1 MTDQKLNVS
10 YQKYYDQF
18 SPWFFTPTLR
28 KQNRNLELK
37 TGVQIKHLE
46 KVQKIWLKHHRSD
59 TLKLQRDLQ
68 QINKRLDRLD
78 TKSWTH
84 ERIRTP
90 NSDKQTIRSNV
101 SSARNRRVI
110 SPTYSPQDNR
120 LSSPP
125 IAQKK
130 RPSSSK
136 SDCYFTFS
144 NTSYGQHNMKDI
156 QETSTWNNNFKSQSN
171 SRITLEHPSQSRLL
185 TQRRSLS
192 AKTI

>member
-18 SPWFFTPTLR
+18 SPWLFTPTLR

-46 KVQKIWLKHHRSD
+46 KVQKIWLKHHKSD
-59 TLKLQRDLQ
+59 TLKIQRDLQ

-101 SSARNRRVI
+101 SSAKNRRVI
-110 SPTYSPQDNR
+110 SPSFSPHP
-120 LSSPP
+120 LSPST
-125 IAQKK
+125 AQKT

-144 NTSYGQHNMKDI
+144 NTSYNQNKKTT
-156 QETSTWNNNFKSQSN
+156 QEISILNKNFKSQSTSN
-171 SRITLEHPSQSRLL
+171 RLILEHPSQSRLL
-185 TQRRSLS
+185 THRRSLI